1 MEEGQEAWIK
11 GEKKN
16 TGSAEIS
23 GFRRQVGA
31 ILSTFWR
38 EATHTSSFPALPTIV
53 EDGEPGEATPNR
65 WAKLGDR

>member
-1 MEEGQEAWIK
+1 MEEGKRAWRK

-16 TGSAEIS
+16 AGSAEAS
-23 GFRRQVGA
+23 GFRMQTGL

-53 EDGEPGEATPNR
+53 EDGESGEATLNR
-65 WAKLGDR
+65 